1 MRVWW
6 VRGTWVRFPGVCVW
20 LGGLEKEKTLISVEL
35 VAKVEEEACRLA
47 RETAGGGQGEVR
59 RDEEVIDVFVV
70 NLAGDGCVVAGR
82 AGVAE
87 NSALVGG
94 GPHEAEDCSIERG
107 VGGAQIVEGQ
117 VVFGGG
123 EDFGQ
128 VKLGLGVVADSDNGA
143 RNELC
148 RREEVVVRQWW
159 IFRGAEGADVNNCSL
174 KSSSCSVFF
183 HFVGRG

>member
-1 MRVWW
+1 MV
-6 VRGTWVRFPGVCVW
+6 GAGDTVRFPGVCVW

-59 RDEEVIDVFVV
+59 RDE
-70 NLAGDGCVVAGR
+70 
-82 AGVAE
+82 

-107 VGGAQIVEGQ
+107 VGGAQVVEGQ

-128 VKLGLGVVADSDNGA
+128 VKLGLGVVADGDNGA
-143 RNELC
+143 RNATMWLA
-148 RREEVVVRQWW
+148 RRPVRRSW
-159 IFRGAEGADVNNCSL
+159 AC
-174 KSSSCSVFF
+174 
-183 HFVGRG
+183 VGGT

>member
-1 MRVWW
+1 MWTNQRLRNFKKKLFCNKINFTSRWRRVEGGFERRWEGGRVDSKDAGDKS
-6 VRGTWVRFPGVCVW
+6 VRTVKSEERGN
-20 LGGLEKEKTLISVEL
+20 TLIRVEL

-70 NLAGDGCVVAGR
+70 NLAGDGCV
-82 AGVAE
+82 VAE

-148 RREEVVVRQWW
+148 RRE
-159 IFRGAEGADVNNCSL
+159 
-174 KSSSCSVFF
+174 
-183 HFVGRG
+183 

>member
-1 MRVWW
+1 M
-6 VRGTWVRFPGVCVW
+6 
-20 LGGLEKEKTLISVEL
+20 EL

-47 RETAGGGQGEVR
+47 RETAGGGEGEVGS
-59 RDEEVIDVFVV
+59 DQKIVDDLVVDLACDCFVV
-70 NLAGDGCVVAGR
+70 SGGTR
-82 AGVAE
+82 VAE
-87 NSALVGG
+87 DGSLVGG

-148 RREEVVVRQWW
+148 RRE
-159 IFRGAEGADVNNCSL
+159 
-174 KSSSCSVFF
+174 
-183 HFVGRG
+183 